1 MSEDLGE
8 LDHVRIVV
16 ELFGKVDHL
25 ICAVLL
31 STWISCCQKCPD
43 RVYSDGIALSGATG
57 FVLRKEKKTK
67 KKNNKLQA
75 VRESVWKSGK
85 RTHAASH

>member
-1 MSEDLGE
+1 MTYGVPGLLSEDLGE
-8 LDHVRIVV
+8 LDHVGIVV

-67 KKNNKLQA
+67 KKEQ
-75 VRESVWKSGK
+75 
-85 RTHAASH
+85 